1 MAIIPSSNFL
11 FYSLA
16 LLITTLSSIPNS
28 TSASLEEA
36 NVLLKWKASLQ
47 ITNNSLLSSWLPLPK
62 NSCASVPC
70 TSWFGVVCNID
81 ESIHRLNLTGSGL
94 KGTLHKF
101 AFSLLQNLTHFDLS
115 VNNLFGPIPPQLRV
129 LYKLVHLDL
138 SSNKFSGSIPS
149 SLGELTSL
157 NVLSLRHNQLSG
169 PIPTELGYL
178 KSLTYLLKYNQLSG
192 SIPSSLGDFS
202 SLNVLY
208 LVQNQ
213 LFGPIPIE
221 LGNLKS
227 LTHFAVNDNQ
237 LSGSI
242 PLSLTNL
249 SNLQCLKLCAN
260 KLSGLIP
267 QGLGS
272 LGLFELQL
280 AKNHFSGHFPSDL
293 CHGGKLQRL
302 TVNGNQFTGL
312 ISRSL
317 HNCLSIIRARF
328 DQNQFIGDISNS
340 FGIYP
345 SLKYLDISH
354 NNFHEQL
361 AQNRSKCKN
370 LTALMMDYNN
380 TSSSIPPEFGNL
392 TRLQML
398 DLSSNHLV
406 GEIPKEFGKIKSMLN
421 LSLGN
426 NQLAGIIPPELGSCE
441 LLEVVDLSTNR
452 LNGSIP
458 RSISQWEHI
467 HYLNLSTNKL
477 SDKIPTEIGKLI
489 HLTEIDLSQN
499 LLTKEIPSEVQS
511 LKIFQKL
518 DLSHNKLTSSISN
531 AFTSLP
537 HGIDINLSY
546 NGLTGVVPPSP
557 NFVNASIQ
565 GNPGLCGNVIGVKL
579 CSFQIMNKKKGP
591 FHHRI
596 ILVVML
602 PLSGVVLLGLFTCG
616 LIAYN
621 QQKKKSTHKPL
632 EEKSCDYFSIT
643 SFDGKVV
650 YDDILKVTNDFNEA
664 YCIGTG
670 GYGIVYK
677 AELQPNN
684 VVAIKKLYSSSENND
699 HTGFLNEVRALTNIR
714 HRNIVKL
721 YGYCSHVRHSFLI
734 YQYLEKGSLGSILR
748 SHVLAKD
755 LDWLNRVNIVKGDIS
770 IENILLDSDYEIHVS
785 DFGTFKILKLDS
797 SNWTAIAATYSYIAP
812 ELAYTMVAN
821 EKCDVYSFGIVAL
834 EVIMG
839 KHPGELPTLSV
850 DYLVLANVGDSRI
863 PFPSPQVEKQVK
875 LVLSL
880 ARACLNSNPHGRP
893 TMYQISNLLTKA

>member
-1 MAIIPSSNFL
+1 MA
-11 FYSLA
+11 
-16 LLITTLSSIPNS
+16 
-28 TSASLEEA
+28 
-36 NVLLKWKASLQ
+36 
-47 ITNNSLLSSWLPLPK
+47 
-62 NSCASVPC
+62 
-70 TSWFGVVCNID
+70 
-81 ESIHRLNLTGSGL
+81 
-94 KGTLHKF
+94 
-101 AFSLLQNLTHFDLS
+101 
-115 VNNLFGPIPPQLRV
+115 
-129 LYKLVHLDL
+129 
-138 SSNKFSGSIPS
+138 
-149 SLGELTSL
+149 
-157 NVLSLRHNQLSG
+157 
-169 PIPTELGYL
+169 
-178 KSLTYLLKYNQLSG
+178 
-192 SIPSSLGDFS
+192 
-202 SLNVLY
+202 
-208 LVQNQ
+208 
-213 LFGPIPIE
+213 
-221 LGNLKS
+221 
-227 LTHFAVNDNQ
+227 
-237 LSGSI
+237 
-242 PLSLTNL
+242 
-249 SNLQCLKLCAN
+249 
-260 KLSGLIP
+260 
-267 QGLGS
+267 
-272 LGLFELQL
+272 
-280 AKNHFSGHFPSDL
+280 
-293 CHGGKLQRL
+293 
-302 TVNGNQFTGL
+302 
-312 ISRSL
+312 
-317 HNCLSIIRARF
+317 
-328 DQNQFIGDISNS
+328 
-340 FGIYP
+340 
-345 SLKYLDISH
+345 
-354 NNFHEQL
+354 
-361 AQNRSKCKN
+361 
-370 LTALMMDYNN
+370 YNN
-380 TSSSIPPEFGNL
+380 ISGVIPPEFGNL
-392 TRLQML
+392 TQLQRL

-426 NQLAGIIPPELGSCE
+426 NQLSGIIPPELGSCK

-477 SDKIPTEIGKLI
+477 SDKIPNEIGKLI
-489 HLTEIDLSQN
+489 HLTKIDLSQN
-499 LLTKEIPSEVQS
+499 LLTKEIPFEVQS
-511 LKIFQKL
+511 LKILQKL
-518 DLSHNKLTSSISN
+518 DLSHNKLTGSISN

-565 GNPGLCGNVIGVKL
+565 GNLGLCGNVIGVKL

-621 QQKKKSTHKPL
+621 QQKKKSPHKPL

-755 LDWLNRVNIVKGDIS
+755 LDWLNRVNIVKGVANGLAYMHHDCLPPMIHRDIS
-770 IENILLDSDYEIHVS
+770 IENILLDSDYEIHIF
-785 DFGTFKILKLDS
+785 DFGTSKLLKLDS
-797 SNWTAIAATYSYIAP
+797 SNWTAIAATYGYIAP

-839 KHPGELPTLSV
+839 KQPGELPTLSV